1 MKVALYAR
9 YSSDN
14 QRDASIEDQLRV
26 CRARAEREGWTVVD
40 SYSDRAIS
48 GASLLRPGVQDLI
61 ADGLKR
67 RFDLVL
73 TESLDRLSRDQE
85 DIAGFYKRMRF
96 AGVGIVTLSEGEVT
110 ELHIGLK
117 GTMGALYLKD
127 LADKTRRGLRGRVE
141 DGKSGGGLCYGYDVV
156 RQFDSSGEASRGERT
171 INEAEA
177 NIVRRIFVDY
187 LAGKSS
193 RTIAMVLNSEGVPG
207 PQGSEWGPSTIHGNP
222 KRGTGILNN
231 ELYIGKLIW
240 NRLRYLKNP
249 DTGKR
254 VSRLN
259 PESDWVVQDVP
270 ELRVVDQNLWDAVK
284 ARQAQLAMEP
294 GTKPGDN
301 LLLNDRRRPKHL
313 FTGLVKCGCCGGGY
327 SMISK
332 EMLGCTN
339 ARTKGT
345 CDNRLNIR
353 RDTLEA
359 SILNGLDKHLMEPEL
374 FEEFSEEF
382 TREVNKARME
392 ARASLDSA
400 STEIKRIDRELDT
413 LLDLILKGGA
423 AERINEKMVGLEKR
437 KKELSLMLETTEA
450 PPPLL
455 HPNLAKYYHEEIAA
469 LHDQLG
475 NEETQGRA
483 AQMLRTLVERIE
495 LVPNGEELA
504 IVLRGD
510 LAAILKFA
518 SGKKDPAFLAEA
530 EVLEG
535 LLRRSADDGVQKR
548 KKPRGGGFCG
558 SQGSLVAGA
567 GFDPADVTN
576 RDIWFLANRRSFTWR
591 LSSNCS
597 EIGRRKRL
605 RFQPPIDRLAADSLT
620 VSLTITPFA

>member
-40 SYSDRAIS
+40 SYTDRAIS
-48 GASLLRPGVQDLI
+48 GASLLRPGVQELL

-67 RFDLVL
+67 RFDVIL

-96 AGVGIVTLSEGEVT
+96 AGVSIVTLSEGEVS

-117 GTMGALYLKD
+117 GTMSALYLKD
-127 LADKTRRGLRGRVE
+127 LAEKTRRGLRGRVE

-156 RQFDSSGEASRGERT
+156 RQFDETGSASRGERT
-171 INEAEA
+171 INKNEA
-177 NIVRRIFVDY
+177 NIVRRIFAEY
-187 LAGKSS
+187 LAGRSS
-193 RTIAMVLNSEGVPG
+193 RMIAMKLNAEGVPG

-240 NRLRYLKNP
+240 NRLRYLKDP

-259 PESDWVVQDVP
+259 PESDWVVNDVP
-270 ELRVVDQNLWDAVK
+270 ELRIVDQNLWDLVK
-284 ARQAQLAMEP
+284 ERQNQLALEP

-301 LLLNDRRRPKHL
+301 LTLNDRRRPKHL

-332 EMLGCTN
+332 DMLGCTN

-353 RDTLEA
+353 RDVLEA
-359 SILNGLDKHLMEPEL
+359 SILNGLEKHLMEPDL
-374 FEEFSEEF
+374 FKEFCEEF

-400 STEIKRIDRELDT
+400 EVEIKRIDRELDT
-413 LLDLILKGGA
+413 LLDMILKGGA
-423 AERINEKMVGLEKR
+423 AERINSKMVALEQR
-437 KKELSLMLETTEA
+437 KKELCLMLETTDN

-455 HPNLAKYYHEEIAA
+455 HPNLAKYYHEEITA

-475 NEETQGRA
+475 NEETRCRA
-483 AQMLRTLVERIE
+483 AQMLRTLVNRIE

-504 IVLRGD
+504 IELRGD
-510 LAAILKFA
+510 LAAILTFA
-518 SGKKDPAFLAEA
+518 AGKKPAFLEQTAVIEDLIGQTA
-530 EVLEG
+530 VSG
-535 LLRRSADDGVQKR
+535 AQKR
-548 KKPRGGGFCG
+548 KKPREGGSLV

-567 GFDPADVTN
+567 GFEPAA
-576 RDIWFLANRRSFTWR
+576 FR
-591 LSSNCS
+591 L
-597 EIGRRKRL
+597 
-605 RFQPPIDRLAADSLT
+605 
-620 VSLTITPFA
+620 